1 MSGVIWALPCALGA
15 AASFGV
21 ANVVQMR
28 AARHTDAKDGIDA
41 RLLLRLAVDRSWLLG
56 LATSTLGYGLQ
67 ALALFLAPVVLVQ
80 PLIVTELLFALPLAA
95 MLAGSRLGR
104 REWAAASL
112 VAAGLA
118 AFMLVAQPSG
128 MRTEVSPAAW
138 MTMTVAVGLF
148 VAAFAAFAEVNRAR
162 PMLRAAALAA
172 AASVCFGLMA
182 ILTKTVAHQFVH
194 DHARALTHP
203 QPWLLAIVALTGL
216 LLGQT
221 AFRIAPLSVS
231 LPVIDV
237 GEPVTGSLLAIIVFG
252 EQLGTGPLVV
262 GGVTAAAVTVV
273 AGIALLYTSP
283 LVRAA
288 QRELVSGA
296 AQPEAAPLASRPEIA
311 CVAGGPGVRGD
322 GGPGSVPGLAGRRV
336 HGRQRGIS

>member
-1 MSGVIWALPCALGA
+1 MWALPCALGA

-28 AARHTDAKDGIDA
+28 AARRTGTGDAIDA
-41 RLLLRLAVDRSWLLG
+41 RLLLRLATDRSWLLG
-56 LATSTLGYGLQ
+56 LATSTLGYVLQ

-95 MLAGSRLGR
+95 VLAGGRLRR
-104 REWAAASL
+104 REWTAASF
-112 VAAGLA
+112 VAGGLA

-128 MRTEVSPAAW
+128 MRTEVPPTAW
-138 MTMTVAVGLF
+138 ATMTVAVGLF
-148 VAAFAAFAEVNRAR
+148 VAAFTAFAEVNRHR

-182 ILTKTVAHQFVH
+182 ILTKTVTRQFSQ
-194 DHARALTHP
+194 DHAKLLAHP

-252 EQLGTGPLVV
+252 EKLATGPLVV
-262 GGVTAAAVTVV
+262 AGVVAAAIVVV
-273 AGIALLYTSP
+273 AGIALLDTSP

-288 QRELVSGA
+288 QQELGHA
-296 AQPEAAPLASRPEIA
+296 AQREPASLVREMAAA
-311 CVAGGPGVRGD
+311 VAAGPGVSGD
-322 GGPGSVPGLAGRRV
+322 GGRAPLRAWPGRHVR
-336 HGRQRGIS
+336 GRQRGIS

>member
-1 MSGVIWALPCALGA
+1 MWALPCALGA

-28 AARHTDAKDGIDA
+28 AARRTGAGDGIDA
-41 RLLLRLAVDRSWLLG
+41 RLLLRLATDRSWLLG
-56 LATSTLGYGLQ
+56 LATSTLGYALQ

-95 MLAGSRLGR
+95 ILAGGRLRR
-104 REWAAASL
+104 REWTAASL
-112 VAAGLA
+112 VAGGLA

-128 MRTEVSPAAW
+128 MRTEVPPAAW
-138 MTMTVAVGLF
+138 ATMTVAVGLF
-148 VAAFAAFAEVNRAR
+148 VAAFTSFAEVNRHR

-172 AASVCFGLMA
+172 AASMCFGLMS
-182 ILTKTVAHQFVH
+182 ILTKTVTRQFGQ
-194 DHARALTHP
+194 DHAKMLAHP
-203 QPWLLAIVALTGL
+203 EPWLLAIVALTGL

-252 EQLGTGPLVV
+252 EKLATGPLVV
-262 GGVTAAAVTVV
+262 AGVVAAAVVV
-273 AGIALLYTSP
+273 IAGIALLDTSP
-283 LVRAA
+283 LVRATQQELGTAAA
-288 QRELVSGA
+288 QREPAGPV
-296 AQPEAAPLASRPEIA
+296 PEIA
-311 CVAGGPGVRGD
+311 CAAAGPGVGGNGGRAPLRAWQGRHFRG
-322 GGPGSVPGLAGRRV
+322 R
-336 HGRQRGIS
+336 HRGIS